1 MVILPTVV
9 RVAALDPD
17 RAAKVAHPR
26 IFTCNKP
33 PGRRRNQGERP
44 ENRFS
49 DSFERN
55 KISPIHMKRGNEVRL
70 QVAEWDQMV
79 VAIASP
85 KFMSV
90 NSSMATMPVAS
101 SDRPTQTPIPSKA
114 SSAKIRK
121 LTAIICSMEAADAI
135 FTGKAPVRRCG
146 RQASVPVTAHV

>member
-1 MVILPTVV
+1 MPTVV

-26 IFTCNKP
+26 IFTCNRP

-55 KISPIHMKRGNEVRL
+55 RISPIQMKRGSDVRL
-70 QVAEWDQMV
+70 QVAEWDHIV

-85 KFMSV
+85 KLISV
-90 NSSMATMPVAS
+90 NSSMATIPVAS
-101 SDRPTQTPIPSKA
+101 SDRPTQTPSPSKA
-114 SSAKIRK
+114 SNAKIRTI
-121 LTAIICSMEAADAI
+121 TAIICSMKGA
-135 FTGKAPVRRCG
+135 GLN
-146 RQASVPVTAHV
+146 SH